1 MSATPCEVKA
11 PAPCLGQHTDQVL
24 ATLGYNENEVA
35 ALHKKG
41 ALD

>member
-1 MSATPCEVKA
+1 MSGTPCEVRA
-11 PAPCLGQHTDQVL
+11 AAPCLGQHTDQVL
-24 ATLGYNENEVA
+24 ATLGYREDEIA